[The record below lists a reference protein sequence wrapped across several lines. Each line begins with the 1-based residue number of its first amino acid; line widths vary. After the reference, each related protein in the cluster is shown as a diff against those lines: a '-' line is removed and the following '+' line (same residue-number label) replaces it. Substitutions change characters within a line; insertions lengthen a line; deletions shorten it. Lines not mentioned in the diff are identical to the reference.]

1 MEGLTPHPLD
11 LPRLRSE
18 PAAEVLLE
26 ALEGLVVPPPSWDR
40 PAADI
45 TAEIALASSRAA
57 SDSALAHWLTRLV
70 GSDLWWIED
79 DEAKEQIWSSASKR
93 MAERCGRTGDP
104 LTPFVFYLIILFNYF
119 ISILCCYYLYLLFN
133 THNQFIVSIN
143 NNNLVGSG
151 SGDDAHLQHTERHCR

>member
-1 MEGLTPHPLD
+1 MEGQAPHPLD

-18 PAAEVLLE
+18 PAAEVLLA

-40 PAADI
+40 PADV
-45 TAEIALASSRAA
+45 TAEIALASSRGA

-93 MAERCGRTGDP
+93 MAERCGRTGTQLP
-104 LTPFVFYLIILFNYF
+104 LFLFILI
-119 ISILCCYYLYLLFN
+119 
-133 THNQFIVSIN
+133 
-143 NNNLVGSG
+143 
-151 SGDDAHLQHTERHCR
+151 